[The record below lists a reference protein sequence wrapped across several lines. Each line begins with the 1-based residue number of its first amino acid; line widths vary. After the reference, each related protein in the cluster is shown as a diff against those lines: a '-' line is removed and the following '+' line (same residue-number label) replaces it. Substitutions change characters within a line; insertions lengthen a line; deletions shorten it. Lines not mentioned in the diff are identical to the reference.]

1 MSFQVVFWYWWALA
15 AVLLVFEML
24 LPGVVFLFV
33 AVGAA
38 VAGAVVLVAPGL
50 SLELQL
56 VIFAVGAVASAA
68 ALRPTLRRL
77 QEGRTAEPT
86 MNARGQSVVGRIVVL
101 DTPILNGRGR
111 INLGDGSWTVTGPD
125 MVAGAKVRV
134 KSVDGNELSVEPAP

>member
-77 QEGRTAEPT
+77 QESRTAEPT
-86 MNARGQSVVGRIVVL
+86 MNARGQSLVGRTVVL